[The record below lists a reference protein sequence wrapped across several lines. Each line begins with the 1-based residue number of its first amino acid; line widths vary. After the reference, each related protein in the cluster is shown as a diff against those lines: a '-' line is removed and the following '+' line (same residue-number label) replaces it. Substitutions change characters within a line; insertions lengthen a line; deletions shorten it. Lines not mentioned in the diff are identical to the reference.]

1 MPRRLVILTKLC
13 FDLSIYWSRST
24 FADIYLS
31 ELNWRDFSMS
41 CHMTSNWTCAV
52 GIILSEARRIFVMEG
67 KWWFGS
73 SNFYGFCGFWR
84 LLKQR
89 PRSLEQNKVPISHF
103 PFLFRLNWWICFFRK
118 IDRVMF
124 VSNSSAVDRTAYRT
138 SSYGGRVTTRYFHE
152 AKPIKHQNTPSE
164 GVLKTYYG
172 RKNSKMNSKRRVSQL
187 KPKRNNTTRQ
197 TRNSLSSTVHEDLPE
212 LYILVLVSHVHF
224 RWFHKCI
231 RNPAGCLF
239 VKSVFF

>member
-1 MPRRLVILTKLC
+1 MPRRLVILTKSC

-24 FADIYLS
+24 FADIQLARFFNVLS
-31 ELNWRDFSMS
+31 HDLELIMRCWYYFVGSQKDFCDGGKMVVRFFQFLWLLWIL
-41 CHMTSNWTCAV
+41 TS
-52 GIILSEARRIFVMEG
+52 SEAKTTFIG
-67 KWWFGS
+67 TKQGS
-73 SNFYGFCGFWR
+73 LQSF
-84 LLKQR
+84 
-89 PRSLEQNKVPISHF
+89 S
-103 PFLFRLNWWICFFRK
+103 FLFPLELVNMFFPKNWSCDVCF
-118 IDRVMF
+118 
-124 VSNSSAVDRTAYRT
+124 NSSAVDRTAYRT
-138 SSYGGRVTTRYFHE
+138 GSYGGRVTTRYFHE
-152 AKPIKHQNTPSE
+152 TKPIKHQNTPSE
-164 GVLKTYYG
+164 GVLKTHYG